1 MELDLNHP
9 CWRGYAGLLQ
19 RLGLDSELPD
29 RLPAAA
35 ELNNLLDQH
44 LLQKTGKPIRFVPA
58 GELTAV
64 AYEEHIYRTGEIST
78 RENNWHDLFNALVWI
93 RFPGIKAAM
102 NARHFEEIQRG
113 NTVSRGPIRD
123 ALTLFDECGAVVIG
137 DDLPLLQALSRRDW
151 QALFRERRHGWHP
164 HMRVFLL
171 GHALL
176 EKLLEPYKAITA
188 QVLIFRTD
196 AGFLEADAATQYA
209 ELDELLASQVQTGLR
224 LRSTTE
230 LAPLPLMGIPGWCT
244 DQQQPDFYED
254 LRVFRPPPT
263 GFKAAEIQRMEI
275 KL

>member
-1 MELDLNHP
+1 MPDLNKP
-9 CWRGYAGLLQ
+9 YWRDYA
-19 RLGLDSELPD
+19 
-29 RLPAAA
+29 
-35 ELNNLLDQH
+35 H
-44 LLQKTGKPIRFVPA
+44 LLQKLGLDGASQEILPDTDALNFLLEPQIVGQVGRRLRFVPTPPPA
-58 GELTAV
+58 DV
-64 AYEEHIYRTGEIST
+64 SYEAHIFEFGEIST
-78 RENNWHDLFNALVWI
+78 REDNWHDVFNALVWT
-93 RFPGIKAAM
+93 RYPCTKLAM
-102 NARHFEEIQRG
+102 NGRHYAEIQTG
-113 NTVSRGPIRD
+113 HLANRGPIRD

-137 DDLPLLQALSRRDW
+137 DDLSLLQALARRDW
-151 QALFRERRHGWHP
+151 QALFCEHRHGWHP

-263 GFKAAEIQRMEI
+263 GFKAAEIQGMEI
-275 KL
+275 NL